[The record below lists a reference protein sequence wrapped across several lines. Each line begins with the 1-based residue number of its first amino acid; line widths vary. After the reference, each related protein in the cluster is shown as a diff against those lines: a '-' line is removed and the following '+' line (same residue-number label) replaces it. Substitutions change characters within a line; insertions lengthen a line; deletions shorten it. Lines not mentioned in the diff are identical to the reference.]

1 MIKDRG
7 RHNPRFFSFWRNAM
21 RQYQVTLHDVANDD
35 FIITIQCWAD
45 DWFDAE
51 ARALKAYPNGRII
64 KTERV

>member
-1 MIKDRG
+1 
-7 RHNPRFFSFWRNAM
+7 M